1 MATEWV
7 DVADNAVKIGLGSA
21 LTILGGY
28 LTLKLSQQHELRKEA
43 LIQRRKDFEVKAE
56 RYVNFLSCSRMM
68 LQKYM
73 MSSLRHDC
81 EDYIEYTRLHETV
94 SLTCAGTVAK
104 LAMRQPFVLFKGL
117 TFQKLCLPG
126 AFRPGDHHNK
136 MLRPGLCV
144 VHASPQYL

>member
-43 LIQRRKDFEVKAE
+43 LIQRRKDFEVKVE

-94 SLTCAGTVAK
+94 SL
-104 LAMRQPFVLFKGL
+104 VLSLQCRENRPVFSACSPHAVSGL
-117 TFQKLCLPG
+117 GF
-126 AFRPGDHHNK
+126 
-136 MLRPGLCV
+136 
-144 VHASPQYL
+144 

>member
-94 SLTCAGTVAK
+94 SLTCASNTMRK
-104 LAMRQPFVLFKGL
+104 LAFDAYNAV
-117 TFQKLCLPG
+117 
-126 AFRPGDHHNK
+126 
-136 MLRPGLCV
+136 
-144 VHASPQYL
+144 S